1 MARDRGNASRQSMSR
16 PAAPRGGSGVNR
28 PSSGGQR
35 GGGGSGGASR
45 GGGGGG
51 RGAGGRG
58 R

>member
-45 GGGGGG
+45 GGEG